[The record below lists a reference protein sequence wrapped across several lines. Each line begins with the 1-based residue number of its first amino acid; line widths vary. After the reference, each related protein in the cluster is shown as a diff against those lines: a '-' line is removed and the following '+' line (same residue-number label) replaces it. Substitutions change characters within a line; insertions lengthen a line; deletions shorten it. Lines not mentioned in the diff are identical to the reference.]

1 MASALVRKWLLLGT
15 VGAFISGVSILIMPI
30 CLNVALC
37 LEARPELTE
46 ELPYPSILDELRMP
60 YIPLTVI
67 GVFVILLTLGFC
79 LLGAGIVEGGALFRT
94 AHLISLA
101 RRKPDVPL
109 NVLMEEV
116 PLLSCGELAGLILVL
131 FSGVIAII
139 CVSAGLSAT
148 ICEFAL
154 PLDTNLNSLLLIIV
168 PIFLLVSAY
177 FFGSLRGWIGGVGG
191 LLSALSGITTSLV
204 PPSYCLIRVGLYY
217 LIGVGM
223 VLMGVALH
231 LQSKAVLTPPSQSR
245 PKRDLF
251 AVS

>member
-37 LEARPELTE
+37 LEARPELME
-46 ELPYPSILDELRMP
+46 EPPYPSILDELRMP
-60 YIPLTVI
+60 YIFLTVI
-67 GVFVILLTLGFC
+67 CVFILLLTLGFG
-79 LLGAGIVEGGALFRT
+79 LLGVGIGGGGALLRT
-94 AHLISLA
+94 AHLVSLA
-101 RRKPDVPL
+101 RRKPDAPL

-116 PLLSCGELAGLILVL
+116 PLLSCGEAAGLVLVF
-131 FSGVIAII
+131 FSGAIAAT

-148 ICEFAL
+148 ICELAL
-154 PLDTNLNSLLLIIV
+154 PLNSLPVFLLV
-168 PIFLLVSAY
+168 FSIFLLVSAY
-177 FFGSLRGWIGGVGG
+177 FFGSPRGWVGGVGG

-204 PPSYCLIRVGLYY
+204 PPSYCPIRVGLYY